1 MHSIYYHYCFYSQII
16 KTHKM
21 KPLTQ
26 FLLIRSQSF
35 IFLIALLLLSCK
47 DKQNDQIVVPALNYD
62 KGVLVLN
69 QGNPTSNNGT
79 ISLLERDTKTI
90 SYDIF
95 NKANGRVL
103 AGSVIDYVE
112 TDGKGVI
119 IVDNTMQG
127 KDVLEIINP
136 STFKSLASISDGIEN
151 PRKVVVVGT
160 NKVYVTCWDIYN
172 NDNNYKAGYVA
183 VVDLSQN
190 KVIKK
195 IPVQNGAEDIVV
207 INTEA
212 FVGNSASGKDF
223 LSVIDLTK
231 DEVKTTIPT
240 GSNPQSLVD
249 DGSGKIW
256 FIANKQL
263 VKMIAST
270 KTIARKY
277 AIATSP
283 LKKIGKLALDPNT
296 GFILYTY
303 YFNDATD
310 NNKIK
315 GEVYAFGINDGN
327 EISADKIIINR
338 VFSGMNFDN
347 KNSILYASLPPNYS
361 QAGYV
366 FRYKLDGTL
375 IDSIRADI
383 APIKFIGKAI

>member
-1 MHSIYYHYCFYSQII
+1 
-16 KTHKM
+16 M
-21 KPLTQ
+21 KPVTQ
-26 FLLIRSQSF
+26 FLLIRSPSF

-103 AGSVIDYVE
+103 AGSLIDYVE

-240 GSNPQSLVD
+240 GINPQSLVD

-263 VKMIAST
+263 VY
-270 KTIARKY
+270 R
-277 AIATSP
+277 AT
-283 LKKIGKLALDPNT
+283 APN
-296 GFILYTY
+296 
-303 YFNDATD
+303 
-310 NNKIK
+310 
-315 GEVYAFGINDGN
+315 
-327 EISADKIIINR
+327 
-338 VFSGMNFDN
+338 
-347 KNSILYASLPPNYS
+347 
-361 QAGYV
+361 
-366 FRYKLDGTL
+366 
-375 IDSIRADI
+375 
-383 APIKFIGKAI
+383 